1 MRETSAMLPGPIEA
15 LARPWG
21 RLGYSFGRRFF
32 LLIAV
37 GLVWLVPIF
46 INRRFAYAML
56 LWDLLVLL
64 AWAADLVSLP
74 KPGLLQVQRIW
85 HTPLSLATESQVE
98 ISVLSKAKT
107 TLHVELRDDVHS
119 ELNDRPGQT
128 KFMVS
133 PGRQGSGTY
142 TIKPRKRGEAT
153 VGQVYLQYQTPI
165 RLAERWAAADL
176 KQKVVVYP
184 DLREARRQAM
194 FLMQSCQIDLEKRL
208 SRSRGAGHSFE
219 SLREYR
225 EGDDF
230 SDICWTASAR
240 RGKLVTRLYELEKS
254 QTIWLVL
261 DTGRLMRTYVA
272 SLSKLD
278 YAISAGLALA
288 QVALLTGDRVGLLAY
303 ARNIQSRVPPER
315 GTTQLRQVLEALAL
329 VREDVS
335 EADHLQAASRLMR
348 DQKRRS
354 MVVWITDLAETAMT
368 PEVIEAASTLVSRHL
383 VLFVV
388 IGQPDLRRAAVRSP
402 ENVAQMY
409 EVSAAQEILHRRE
422 LLLARLRE
430 RGALA
435 VEAESA
441 ELAPLL
447 VNSYL
452 EVKQKSLL

>member
-1 MRETSAMLPGPIEA
+1 MKETSAMLPHTVEA
-15 LARPWG
+15 FARPWG
-21 RLGYSFGRRFF
+21 RFGYSFGRRFF
-32 LLIAV
+32 LLIGV

-64 AWAADLVSLP
+64 GWAADLVSLP

-85 HTPLSLATESQVE
+85 HSPLSLATETQVE
-98 ISVLSKAKT
+98 ISISSKAKA
-107 TLHVELRDDVHS
+107 TLHVELRDDVPS
-119 ELNDRPGQT
+119 ELNHRPGQT
-128 KFMVS
+128 RFMIPPS
-133 PGRQGSGTY
+133 GQSSGTY
-142 TIKPRKRGEAT
+142 TVKPRKRGEAI
-153 VGQVYLQYQTPI
+153 VGQVYLQYQTSM

-194 FLMQSCQIDLEKRL
+194 FLMQSRQFDLEKRL

-230 SDICWTASAR
+230 SDICWTATAR

-303 ARNIQSRVPPER
+303 ARSIQSRVPPER
-315 GTTQLRQVLEALAL
+315 GTAQLRQVLEALAL

-388 IGQPDLRRAAVRSP
+388 IGQPDLRMAAVRSP
-402 ENVAQMY
+402 QNVAEMY

-441 ELAPLL
+441 DLAPLL

>member
-1 MRETSAMLPGPIEA
+1 MKETSAMLPAPAGA
-15 LARPWG
+15 VARPWG
-21 RLGYSFGRRFF
+21 KFGFSFGRRFF
-32 LLIAV
+32 LLLGV
-37 GLVWLVPIF
+37 GLVWLVPVF
-46 INRRFAYAML
+46 INRRYAYAML
-56 LWDLLVLL
+56 VWDLLVLL
-64 AWAADLVSLP
+64 AWFADLAALP
-74 KPGLLQVQRIW
+74 KPALLQVQRIW
-85 HTPLSLATESQVE
+85 RSPLSLGTESRVE
-98 ISVLSKAKT
+98 ISITSKAKT
-107 TLHVELRDDVHS
+107 TLLVRVRDDIPS
-119 ELNDRPGQT
+119 ELHDRPGHTRLTVPSLNQASAEYSIT
-128 KFMVS
+128 
-133 PGRQGSGTY
+133 
-142 TIKPRKRGEAT
+142 PRKRGEAK
-153 VGQVYLQYQTPI
+153 VGPVYLRYETPM
-165 RLAERWAAADL
+165 RMAERWATADL
-176 KQKVVVYP
+176 SQKVVVYP

-194 FLMQSCQIDLEKRL
+194 FLMQSRQIDLEKRL
-208 SRSRGAGHSFE
+208 TRSRGAGHSFE

-230 SDICWTASAR
+230 ADICWTATAR

-261 DTGRLMRTYVA
+261 DTGRLMRTYIE

-278 YAISAGLALA
+278 YAIGAGLALA

-315 GTTQLRQVLEALAL
+315 GTAQLRQVLEALAI
-329 VREDVS
+329 VKEDVS

-354 MVVWITDLAETAMT
+354 LVVWITDLAETAMT

-388 IGQPDLRRAAVRSP
+388 IGQPDLRAAAVRSP
-402 ENVAQMY
+402 KKVAEMY

-452 EVKQKSLL
+452 EVKQRSLL